1 VAVALGSNEGDRAA
15 NLRFGAAGLL
25 QMDAA
30 FRFSAVFETRPMH
43 VVDQARFLNA
53 CGIGWTSLTARQ
65 FLDRLQNIERCAG
78 RRPGGQRYGPRPL
91 DLDLLLY
98 GDHVIDDPGL
108 TVPHPRMRDR
118 PFVLLPLA
126 ELAADWEVPASHGAP
141 VATVG
146 ELAVAAGSKGVEL
159 LHLEFPCG

>member
-1 VAVALGSNEGDRAA
+1 MSSQPERESRKGLPLCFDGKAGGPGSLPVAVALGSNEGDRAA

-43 VVDQARFLNA
+43 VVDQAPFLNA
-53 CGIGWTSLTARQ
+53 CAIGWTILTARQ

-78 RRPGGQRYGPRPL
+78 RRPGGQRYGPRSL

-98 GDHVIDDPGL
+98 GDHVIDGPGL
-108 TVPHPRMRDR
+108 TVPHP
-118 PFVLLPLA
+118 
-126 ELAADWEVPASHGAP
+126 
-141 VATVG
+141 
-146 ELAVAAGSKGVEL
+146 
-159 LHLEFPCG
+159 